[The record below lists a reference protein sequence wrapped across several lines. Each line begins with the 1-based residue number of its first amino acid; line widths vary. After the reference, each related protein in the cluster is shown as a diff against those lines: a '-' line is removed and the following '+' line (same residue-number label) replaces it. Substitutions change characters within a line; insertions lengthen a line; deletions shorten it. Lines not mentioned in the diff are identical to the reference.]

1 MIRPVLF
8 LDFDDVICLNR
19 TCGGYDA
26 IDAVAQIENEPGLPP
41 QTFET
46 LWKELFDVSA
56 KAYLHAIH
64 NLWDPWFV
72 LTTSWCRFVKKEPLM
87 EILQRSGLGFVADNL
102 HSSWATP
109 RRMHPDIRMGEIGS
123 WHRAN
128 PGFEDSWVILDDTVS
143 GTGLSDWPIPAENA
157 FIVLCRENVGLTDVE
172 FQRLKTAFLLRAK
185 SHLFKRQPP

>member
-8 LDFDDVICLNR
+8 LDFDDVICLNK

-26 IDAVAQIENEPGLPP
+26 FEAMALIEEYPTLAPAK
-41 QTFET
+41 FEK
-46 LWKELFDVSA
+46 LWTDLFDVTA
-56 KAYLHAIH
+56 KAYLRAIH
-64 NLWDPWFV
+64 DVWNPWFV
-72 LTTSWCRFVKKEPLM
+72 LSSNWCRHVKKEPLT
-87 EILQRSGLGFVADNL
+87 EILKHSGLGFVADNL

-109 RRMHPDIRMGEIGS
+109 RRMHPDIRAGEIGS

-128 PGFEDSWVILDDTVS
+128 PGFENHWVILDDDVS

-172 FQRLKTAFLLRAK
+172 FQKLKTAFLLRAK